1 MSGSFHENPDA
12 ANVTGILYLYMN
24 GLNLWYL
31 GISTVNIQVP
41 FGAYGLLG
49 TS

>member
-1 MSGSFHENPDA
+1 MKNVWQFPDA
-12 ANVTGILYLYMN
+12 ANVAGNTLPGYMN

-31 GISTVNIQVP
+31 GIITVNIQVP

-49 TS
+49 TP